1 MDANNL
7 INMANKIGTFFES
20 MPDQQQALEDIAGH
34 IKRFWAP
41 PMRKAIIASIDN
53 KQDAEM
59 LAIVREALVT
69 HRAKIL

>member
-20 MPDQQQALEDIAGH
+20 MPDQKKALEDIAGH

-59 LAIVREALVT
+59 LAIVREALIT
-69 HRAKIL
+69 HRAKVL

>member
-20 MPDQQQALEDIAGH
+20 MPDQKPALEDIAGH

-59 LAIVREALVT
+59 LAIVREALIT
-69 HRAKIL
+69 HRAKVL

>member
-1 MDANNL
+1 
-7 INMANKIGTFFES
+7 
-20 MPDQQQALEDIAGH
+20 
-34 IKRFWAP
+34 
-41 PMRKAIIASIDN
+41 MRKAIIASIDN

>member
-1 MDANNL
+1 MDVNNL
-7 INMANKIGTFFES
+7 IHMANKIGTFFES
-20 MPDQQQALEDIAGH
+20 MPDQQQALVDIAGH

-41 PMRKAIIASIDN
+41 PMRLAIIASIDN

-69 HRAKIL
+69 HRESVL